1 MSRPSLPSQ
10 TATTPPRGLVHV
22 LGMAGLARNVGFA
35 ANKVF
40 SAAML
45 ESFHASQPVIGFVLA
60 LEGLFGLVL
69 NPLTGWMSDRT
80 LRSGWRRKAYVLICL
95 PAAALLW
102 LVFAYAHSFF
112 LAAAAL
118 TLFYVF
124 QQSCASPYHAWMP
137 DVVPRERWGV
147 ASGYLNLWWQ
157 LGNLL
162 SFLVI
167 PLVWT
172 ASHAAG
178 FVMTALLMAVGGL
191 WTGLAVPERAVSQP
205 EAATEAS
212 GAAAHGTAPHGAD
225 AAEAAAPVAGAVGA
239 PGAPESAAG
248 AVPSPGGHPYRR
260 LLRGNLLLYFVS
272 QAFAW
277 LAFEAIASFFTLFV
291 THVAHGTLLQSAL
304 AMSVFTATG
313 MVAAVW
319 AGRWYR
325 RRTPQRLIAVVMTL
339 FGLLALCGLVVHHMV
354 WVFIIVAIEGVFWS
368 ANLTV
373 AYALA
378 TDLLRAEAGDD
389 LAARM
394 RGGLYGFGNFVQ
406 SIGLMVAAP
415 VAGLVIRAAG
425 GNYAGMFLVSC
436 LAALVCALLALCIR
450 TRVHAP
456 AAADRASGPHA

>member
-1 MSRPSLPSQ
+1 MSRPPVPSR
-10 TATTPPRGLVHV
+10 TLAASPRWLVHV

-80 LRSGWRRKAYVLICL
+80 RRPGWRRKAYVLICL

-102 LVFAYAHSFF
+102 LVFAYAHSFV

-118 TLFYVF
+118 TLFYLF
-124 QQSCASPYHAWMP
+124 QQSSASPYHAWMP

-178 FVMTALLMAVGGL
+178 YLMTALLMAIGGA
-191 WTGLAVPERAVSQP
+191 WTGLSVPERTIPQP
-205 EAATEAS
+205 DAS
-212 GAAAHGTAPHGAD
+212 ADRPD
-225 AAEAAAPVAGAVGA
+225 AAR
-239 PGAPESAAG
+239 PGATPAEADTAGDPGSAAG
-248 AVPSPGGHPYRR
+248 AAPSAGRHPYRQ
-260 LLRGNLLLYFVS
+260 LLRGNLLLYFIS

-313 MVAAVW
+313 MLAAVW

-339 FGLLALCGLVVHHMV
+339 FGLLALCGLVVHDMV

-389 LAARM
+389 LAAKM
-394 RGGLYGFGNFVQ
+394 RGGLYGFSNFVQ

-436 LAALVCALLALCIR
+436 LAALLCALLALCIR
-450 TRVHAP
+450 SRVHDQITASHAP
-456 AAADRASGPHA
+456 GTRT

>member
-1 MSRPSLPSQ
+1 MSRPSRPSQ
-10 TATTPPRGLVHV
+10 TAATSPESGAATPRGLVHV
-22 LGMAGLARNVGFA
+22 LGMAGSARNVGFA

-40 SAAML
+40 AAAML

-69 NPLTGWMSDRT
+69 NPLTGWMSDHAR
-80 LRSGWRRKAYVLICL
+80 RPGWRRKAYVLICL

-102 LVFAYAHSFF
+102 LVFAYAHSFV

-137 DVVPRERWGV
+137 DVVPRDRWGV

-172 ASHAAG
+172 ASHTAG
-178 FVMTALLMAVGGL
+178 FWMTALLMAVGGV
-191 WTGLAVPERAVSQP
+191 WTGLGVPERAIPHPKTVAKGPGPTARAAVAP
-205 EAATEAS
+205 EATPGDRCAGS
-212 GAAAHGTAPHGAD
+212 
-225 AAEAAAPVAGAVGA
+225 AAEASPA
-239 PGAPESAAG
+239 
-248 AVPSPGGHPYRR
+248 PGGHPYRQ
-260 LLRGNLLLYFVS
+260 LLRGNLLLYFIA

-313 MVAAVW
+313 MLAAVW

-325 RRTPQRLIAVVMTL
+325 RWMPQRLIAVVMTL
-339 FGLLALCGLVVHHMV
+339 FGLLALCGLVVHTMV

-378 TDLLRAEAGDD
+378 TDLLRAEAGED

-394 RGGLYGFGNFVQ
+394 RGRLYGFGNFVQ

-436 LAALVCALLALCIR
+436 LAALMCALLALCIR
-450 TRVHAP
+450 TRVHVP
-456 AAADRASGPHA
+456 AATERAAGSQA